1 MKLLRAFLLILL
13 LPVAAVLWFGREPL
27 LEALYG
33 KPIPRLKV
41 EVAILDP
48 LADELLAG
56 YRTYRDALKAGDMER
71 LEELAMADDSFLA
84 YRAALTVARNWS
96 LPAAARLPYYGRAQE
111 LRIQDALARQ
121 ENRAFLL
128 EVASIAEAAGDTD
141 VAIRNYQEALPAA
154 EAAAALTRLEDDPY
168 RLASLFL
175 SARMYG
181 AALEALGPLS
191 APSIE
196 APARRALGE
205 YAAALEAYEEWLTL
219 EPNNGEALSGRA
231 WSRFY
236 LHDNEAA
243 DAAFAELPGSN
254 ALYGRG
260 LLANRAGDIG
270 AAAGFLDGSG
280 EPAHLWLATDLLE
293 RAGREAEALPF
304 YLRLA
309 RGSSIYAGQ
318 AAFRAL
324 LLGER
329 LGDEAVQQQA
339 RSLIRP
345 GSFWALVL
353 GEPLVLPAAEDAPE
367 PVMLPAVEL
376 AAALARVLDEDAA
389 VGELL
394 FALRAATEP
403 EEIIT
408 LAQTLQAYG
417 EYRHSRVAAERLLD
431 SHGDDR
437 RVWRLAWPEAFPE
450 AVRREA
456 AAHGIEP
463 EWVWA
468 IMRQESAFYP
478 LAVSSSNARGLM
490 QVVESTWD
498 WLAELQKEEPADVFD
513 EEANIRYGAF
523 YLRWLSNYFDGDLEL
538 ATASYNRGQGYI
550 RRLLESEEV
559 DGDREELYRQI
570 DAQETRNYLE
580 RVIVNWHI
588 YLGLSEELA
597 SVPSRVSRAEVRAAH

>member
-219 EPNNGEALSGRA
+219 EPDNGEALSGRA

>member
-56 YRTYRDALKAGDMER
+56 YRTYRNALKAGDMER